1 MNMNNVIVFDSS
13 LVPFA
18 QLSEYDQDTR
28 LLAYSRRNVALLKEQ
43 FDQLSDAEVAQAQ
56 SFDALEAAYGDPFK
70 ACEEAIKFAR
80 IHGLTAR
87 LAHRIAIAAGPE
99 GRERIN
105 AFGGRGAIAFA
116 EGVFDP
122 TNGLTDTA
130 VLFGLC
136 EVNRAICLVLN
147 GKKAVGTGMLVE
159 NDLVLSAAHVFEDQ
173 GYKDD
178 GSKDASLST
187 LLTFQFYG
195 PDGVLTHTARLAN
208 SWKVA
213 YARSCIKQ
221 SVNGAIPANA
231 ASALDYILVRL
242 DTAVPAN
249 IPPLQLANL
258 GRIPEP
264 PLSTGELSRRY
275 YIMGYPGGR
284 DAKFAIG
291 KVVAINNKA
300 ARLLHGCDSVPGM
313 SGSPVLDDSA
323 RIIALHEGR
332 IETHA
337 GVLLHNRAT
346 LLRSISTAIEQ
357 ARLLTTPAPA
367 YIRSPALR
375 RQWAE
380 YGLNAEHATRMR
392 WKRTLGA
399 AGVGDRGEITAGIAD
414 NFYPIFH
421 FADLDDWLDLPHVA
435 PETPRVLCV
444 DGAPGYGKTF
454 ALQYALARNGS
465 DGTYLVNSG
474 ISSGSSL
481 LDMLASLHPTGVFS
495 DATRPAEG
503 NLRRFAENVLDYF
516 DSLAAQAVGKR
527 LLIAVDLD
535 PTGAYWDDTYRFWR
549 ELALLCGLR
558 SALRLLLCGPSEN
571 LRNELNVHN
580 IGRIL
585 CPTIDLN
592 AVERHCESLVG
603 QLDMPGE
610 SEWAKTRAS
619 ELWSEARIGNHDQY
633 AMCDAAR
640 IVIQVRNEM
649 IVKRSADEQCG

>member
-1 MNMNNVIVFDSS
+1 MNKAITFDAS

-18 QLSEYDQDTR
+18 KLSVDEQDTR
-28 LLAYSRRNVALLKEQ
+28 LLAYSKRNVALLKEQ
-43 FDQLSDAEVAQAQ
+43 FDLLSDAEVAQAQ
-56 SFDALEAAYGDPFK
+56 SFDALEAAYGDAYK

-80 IHGLTAR
+80 THDLTAR

-99 GRERIN
+99 ARQRIH
-105 AFGGRGAIAFA
+105 AFGGTGAIAIA

-122 TNGLTDTA
+122 RNGLTDTT
-130 VLFGLC
+130 VLLGLC

-159 NDLVLSAAHVFEDQ
+159 NALVLSAAHVFEDQ
-173 GYKDD
+173 GYVDD
-178 GSKDASLST
+178 GSKDAELSA

-195 PDGVLTHTARLAN
+195 PDGVQTHTARLAN

-213 YARSCIKQ
+213 YGRSCIKQ
-221 SVNGAIPANA
+221 SVDGAIPANA

-242 DTAVPAN
+242 ETAVPAN
-249 IPPLQLANL
+249 IPPLKLANL

-264 PLSTGELSRRY
+264 PLSTEELSRRY

-291 KVVAINNKA
+291 TVVAIHNQA
-300 ARLLHGCDSVPGM
+300 ARLLHECDTAPGM
-313 SGSPVLDDSA
+313 SGSPLLDDSA

-332 IETHA
+332 IETRA
-337 GVLLHNRAT
+337 GGLLHNRAT
-346 LLRSISTAIEQ
+346 MLRSISTAIEQ
-357 ARLLTTPAPA
+357 ARLLTKPAPA
-367 YIRSPALR
+367 YIKSPALR
-375 RQWAE
+375 RQWTE
-380 YGLNAEHATRMR
+380 YGLSAEHSAMR
-392 WKRTLGA
+392 THWRRTLAA
-399 AGVGDRGEITAGIAD
+399 AGVSDRGEITAVPAD

-421 FADLDDWLDLPHVA
+421 FADLDEWLDLPHVA
-435 PETPRVLCV
+435 HDTPRVLCV
-444 DGAPGYGKTF
+444 DGAPGRGKTF

-481 LDMLASLHPTGVFS
+481 LDMLASLHPKGIFS

-503 NLRRFAENVLDYF
+503 NLRRFAEDILDYF
-516 DSLAAQAVGKR
+516 ESLAAQAVGKR

-535 PTGAYWDDTYRFWR
+535 PMGAYWEDTYRFWR
-549 ELALLCGLR
+549 ELALLCIGR
-558 SALRLLLCGPSEN
+558 SALRLLLCGPSQN

-580 IGRIL
+580 IGRIV

-592 AVERHCESLVG
+592 AVERHCDSLVG

-610 SEWAKTRAS
+610 SAWVKTRAS
-619 ELWSEARIGNHDQY
+619 ELWNEARIGNHEQY
-633 AMCDAAR
+633 ATCDAAR

-649 IVKRSADEQCG
+649 ILKGSADEPCG